1 MNPRWLRFRKHRDLR
16 KRVLESFRLKDTI
29 TLVESEGYSK
39 DGGPK
44 DSLDQDTD
52 PDFLKKPENLG
63 RLVVT
68 TAQLKGQVGDE
79 NQADPDGD
87 GLVNELFAF
96 GARSFSI
103 WSTDGQLVF
112 DSDDDFEK
120 ITAAA
125 IPGFFNTEDNN
136 NAFDS
141 RSEKRGPE
149 PEALAVGKIGPRQ
162 YAFVI
167 LEQIGGIMVYDITN
181 PYHPRFQVYINN
193 RNFLTEPPLSSD
205 DDVCPDDTRF
215 EDLPSPVCAEAG
227 DLGPEGVMFIPRSKS
242 PIDAPLLAVTQE
254 VSDTTTLYRIDRV
267 KPGHK

>member
-1 MNPRWLRFRKHRDLR
+1 MQDLA
-16 KRVLESFRLKDTI
+16 
-29 TLVESEGYSK
+29 
-39 DGGPK
+39 
-44 DSLDQDTD
+44 LDETVFED
-52 PDFLKKPENLG
+52 PDFLRKKENLG

-68 TAQLKGQVGDE
+68 TAQLWGQVGNQ

-112 DSDDDFEK
+112 DSGDDFEQ

-125 IPGFFNTEDNN
+125 IPDFFNTEDNN
-136 NAFDS
+136 NEFDS

-181 PYHPRFQVYINN
+181 PYHPLFQVYINN
-193 RNFLTEPPLSSD
+193 RNFMTDPPLSSD
-205 DDVCPDDTRF
+205 DDVCPKDTLF
-215 EDLPSPVCAEAG
+215 SDLPSPVCAEAG

-254 VSDTTTLYRIDRV
+254 ISDTTTLYRIDSV
-267 KPGHK
+267 KRKRGQE